1 MRIFVTGGTGFIG
14 KKLTKVL
21 ALQGH
26 ELYILTRSKA
36 GKTDTEN
43 IKYIEGN
50 PISSGNWQ
58 NLIGDCDLVAN
69 LVGESILQRW
79 NEDAKKRIR
88 DSRIVATKNIVDA
101 IPAGKKLT
109 LISTSAVGYYGFHE
123 DEIIDES
130 YPPGNDFL
138 ANVAKDWEK
147 EALRAQEKGARVIIT
162 RFGLVIG
169 EGGGILEKLIPIFKS
184 YAGGP
189 IGDGM
194 QWFSWVYMDD
204 LIKAYLFLINS
215 KELEGPFNIT
225 SPNPVRNK
233 DFSKALA
240 KALNV
245 FAIFSVPPFA
255 IKLAL
260 GEFAE
265 YSIKGQRVIPKRL
278 LELGFQFDV
287 PDIFDALKRV
297 VK

>member
-204 LIKAYLFLINS
+204 LIKAYLFLIHS

>member
-50 PISSGNWQ
+50 PIFSGNWQ

-147 EALRAQEKGARVIIT
+147 EAFRAQEKGARVIIT

-194 QWFSWVYMDD
+194 QWFSWIYMDD

>member
-50 PISSGNWQ
+50 PIFPGNWQ
-58 NLIGDCDLVAN
+58 NLIRDCDLVAN

>member
-58 NLIGDCDLVAN
+58 NLIEGCDIVAN

-138 ANVAKDWEK
+138 ANVAKDWEN
-147 EALRAQEKGARVIIT
+147 EALKAKEKGARVIIT

>member
-21 ALQGH
+21 ASQGH

-58 NLIGDCDLVAN
+58 NLIQDCDLVAN
-69 LVGESILQRW
+69 LVGESINQRW

-88 DSRIVATKNIVDA
+88 DSRIIATKNIVDA

-162 RFGLVIG
+162 RFGIVIG

-278 LELGFQFDV
+278 LELGFQFNV